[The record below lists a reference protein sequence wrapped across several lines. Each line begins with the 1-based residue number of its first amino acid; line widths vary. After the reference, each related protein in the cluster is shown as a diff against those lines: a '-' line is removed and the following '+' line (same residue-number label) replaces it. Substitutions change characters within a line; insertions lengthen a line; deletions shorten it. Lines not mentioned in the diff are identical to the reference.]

1 MSLSVYNVLKSV
13 LKFYLLQISKIS
25 IYTLEANV
33 KKKKIFIQGSLAI
46 YLGN

>member
-13 LKFYLLQISKIS
+13 FYLLRISKIS